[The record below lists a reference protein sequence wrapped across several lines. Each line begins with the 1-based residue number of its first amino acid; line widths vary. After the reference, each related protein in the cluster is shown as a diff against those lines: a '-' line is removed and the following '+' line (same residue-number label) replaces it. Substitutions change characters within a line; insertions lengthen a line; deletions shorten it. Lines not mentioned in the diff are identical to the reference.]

1 MKTRYVPLALLML
14 IALAGCSR
22 VRAKSAFQD
31 GNKAYKEENF
41 KKAIVAYERALSF
54 EPDMAEALFY
64 LGSARQALFRPGK
77 ETPENK
83 ANLDAAIE
91 SYKTSLEKNSG
102 STPNL
107 KAVKTN
113 ALAALTGIYSEEPYK
128 NYDEA
133 LKYAEQLV
141 QENPNDSKNLF
152 AMANLFEKFE
162 KQDKAEETYKKVVEV
177 NPNDAKACGALAGF
191 YNKPLW
197 DGKSKFDQAIEVLQR
212 CATIDP
218 NDPQGFYKVSVFF
231 WDKAYRDPLL
241 ADPQKDQYADK
252 GLEAVDKAL
261 GLKPDYVD
269 GLVYKGLLLRV
280 KAQVSTNPRLRQQ
293 YLDQAQ
299 TLAKQAK
306 ELRLQQAEQAAP
318 APAAAASPA
327 G

>member
-1 MKTRYVPLALLML
+1 MKMRYAALALLAPL
-14 IALAGCSR
+14 VLSGCSR
-22 VRAKSAFQD
+22 VQSRSAFQD

-41 KKAIVAYERALSF
+41 KKAISFYQKALDYDPNMS
-54 EPDMAEALFY
+54 EARFY
-64 LGSARQALFRPGK
+64 LGSAYQALYRPGK

-83 ANLDAAIE
+83 ANLDQSIE
-91 SYKTSLEKNSG
+91 AYKASLETNQAD
-102 STPNL
+102 TPNL
-107 KAVKTN
+107 KAVKANT
-113 ALAALTGIYSEEPYK
+113 LAALTGIYSEDPYK

-141 QENPNDSKNLF
+141 AENPNDPKNLF

-162 KQDKAEETYKKVVEV
+162 KVEKAEETYKKVVEV
-177 NPNDAKACGALAGF
+177 NPSDAKACGALAGF

-197 DGKSKFDQAIEVLQR
+197 EGKSKFDDAISTLQR

-218 NDPQGFYKVSVFF
+218 NDPSGFYKVSVFY
-231 WDKAYRDPLL
+231 WDKAYRDPLIT
-241 ADPQKDQYADK
+241 DQQKDEYADR
-252 GLEAVDKAL
+252 GLESVDKAL
-261 GLKPDYVD
+261 AIKPDYVD

-280 KAQVSTNPRLRQQ
+280 KAQVAKNERLRTQ

-318 APAAAASPA
+318 APAASPA
-327 G
+327 S